1 MLARAPGDVAHADLA
16 QVNVPRRQRDSP
28 CPAWGNGAVC
38 PATPGANAHG
48 VPRTAVTSAN
58 GAPSRPAGLAAS
70 ICSRLAHLSPPGK
83 GHLVRTGASRA
94 ARIGPLPG

>member
-16 QVNVPRRQRDSP
+16 QVNVPRRQRGSP
-28 CPAWGNGAVC
+28 RPAWGNGAVC

-58 GAPSRPAGLAAS
+58 GAPSRPAGS
-70 ICSRLAHLSPPGK
+70 
-83 GHLVRTGASRA
+83 VQ
-94 ARIGPLPG
+94 PLPLRSAPALHTYHRPAKDTSFGLGRPVRRG